1 MMGINLDGPLV
12 SLFISAFVTLFVV
25 IDPPGCVP
33 IFSSLTAG
41 TSARHRRDMALRSS
55 LIAGAVLVAF
65 ALGGE
70 AFLSAL
76 GITLPAFK
84 IAGGVMVFLIAID
97 MVFEKRTQRR
107 ESRAEG
113 VKSAADAA
121 GKSLEA
127 EDISVFPMAIPMLAG
142 PGSIAS
148 VMLLS
153 ARTGG
158 DVAKEIAVLAALLA
172 VLLLTFLS
180 LLAAGPIM
188 KLMGAKFEGALT
200 RLLGVVLAA
209 LAAQFVVDGIRQ
221 SFNL

>member
-1 MMGINLDGPLV
+1 MI

-41 TSARHRRDMALRSS
+41 TTARHRRDMAIKSS

-84 IAGGVMVFLIAID
+84 IAGGIMVFVIAID

-107 ESRAEG
+107 ETRAEG
-113 VKSAADAA
+113 VKSAAAA
-121 GKSLEA
+121 ADKPLEE

-142 PGSIAS
+142 PGSIAA

-153 ARTGG
+153 ARTDTLAEEG
-158 DVAKEIAVLAALLA
+158 VVLGALAA
-172 VLLLTFLS
+172 VLLLT
-180 LLAAGPIM
+180 LLCLMAAGPLM
-188 KLMGAKFEGALT
+188 KVMGAKFEGALT

-209 LAAQFVVDGIRQ
+209 LAAQFVIDGIKQ

>member
-1 MMGINLDGPLV
+1 MGLSLDGPLV
-12 SLFISAFVTLFVV
+12 QLFISAFVTLFVV

-41 TSARHRRDMALRSS
+41 TTARHRVDMAVRSS
-55 LIAGAVLVAF
+55 LIAGAVLIAF

-107 ESRAEG
+107 ETRAEE
-113 VKSAADAA
+113 VKSAAAA
-121 GKSLEA
+121 AAKPLEE

-158 DVAKEIAVLAALLA
+158 DITAEAVVLAALLA
-172 VLLLTFLS
+172 VLALTFLC
-180 LLAAGPIM
+180 LLAAGPM
-188 KLMGAKFEGALT
+188 MRVMGAKFEGALT